1 MSTGAADPTQSG
13 DPGPEAPQRR
23 QGLQAWQGRQLPQWL
38 PDQPAS
44 LPGFRRAGS
53 RLAAALWPRACL
65 LCEEACGDSALCQ
78 PCRLALPGAGRPR
91 CPVCAAALPRT
102 GGDHEGPCRGSEDME
117 EASGRDGGVGDGG
130 VGDGGARDGKAGGCK
145 AGDGKAGRA
154 CDQPL
159 APAASRPGCA
169 DCHRLQPL
177 FAATIAAADYR
188 PPLAEA
194 ITALKFGRQLGLAS
208 GLGRLLAEQLST
220 QPGGQGTALQAGDA
234 AAEIL
239 IPTPRDQAL
248 AVDTLIPIPLA
259 PTRLADR
266 GFNQAEAIARA
277 LIRHWPGRQPALA
290 PGWLT
295 RARDTPRQSA
305 LGASDRLD
313 NIAASF
319 IAAPAVAGRRLGLV
333 DDVMTTGATLNAAT
347 RALLAS
353 GAASVVAFVV
363 ARTP

>member
-23 QGLQAWQGRQLPQWL
+23 QGLQARQGPQLPQWL

-91 CPVCAAALPRT
+91 CPVCAAALPWT
-102 GGDHEGPCRGSEDME
+102 GGDHEGPCRRSEGME

-130 VGDGGARDGKAGGCK
+130 VGDGK
-145 AGDGKAGRA
+145 AGDGRAGDGRAGRA

-220 QPGGQGTALQAGDA
+220 QPGGQGIALQAGDA
-234 AAEIL
+234 AAKIP